1 VGNKANGRHDHGDKA
16 HVNGDLCALKKK
28 RMLRTNCGKECD
40 GLINAKIYQANGKRT
55 NRVLE
60 FKASLVTAE
69 LAIQQPRLLNKKS

>member
-1 VGNKANGRHDHGDKA
+1 
-16 HVNGDLCALKKK
+16 
-28 RMLRTNCGKECD
+28 MLRINRGKGCD